1 MLIAV
6 TSLQFTNYP
15 GGEGAAYLTAAEF
28 NPLLAYVSG
37 GGKGAMAGAT
47 WGPGR
52 RPEPGRRV
60 ARRPRQRR
68 HAALRYRGA
77 RSIAARTG
85 AADLADKTAAPSI
98 TGTVRVRS
106 GAPEPLIIDV
116 QQALARLRA
125 QDPSATER

>member
-1 MLIAV
+1 MGSSPTGLASSAGGWTFLAV
-6 TSLQFTNYP
+6 
-15 GGEGAAYLTAAEF
+15 
-28 NPLLAYVSG
+28 
-37 GGKGAMAGAT
+37 
-47 WGPGR
+47 
-52 RPEPGRRV
+52 
-60 ARRPRQRR
+60 
-68 HAALRYRGA
+68 AALVALTVGLSEEYLLLSA
-77 RSIAARTG
+77 RPQNDGVPAAPFLARTSVPEVSPPLRLVEAPAKPPL